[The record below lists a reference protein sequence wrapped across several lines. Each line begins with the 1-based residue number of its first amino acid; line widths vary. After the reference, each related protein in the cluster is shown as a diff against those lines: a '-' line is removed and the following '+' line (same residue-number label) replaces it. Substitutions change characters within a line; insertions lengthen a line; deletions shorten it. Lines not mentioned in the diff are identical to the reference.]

1 MKRILIH
8 AAFGTVAICCAA
20 WGVSSWVRLQHA
32 AQVNRAIAAVSAAH
46 ATNATNATS
55 ATSAGSREDGAGDGD
70 APQVQLARA
79 TMLSKAGDYDAAAR
93 LYNGLIHEG
102 RLDDLGRAAL
112 FDLGNMYL
120 REGSIDGGARAL
132 RSIAMVNEAKA
143 RYRLVL
149 RSAPGDWDA
158 RYNLERALWLAP
170 ETQSA
175 LDQPDVKEQHN
186 VKLRD
191 AQSMD
196 LP

>member
-1 MKRILIH
+1 MKRLLIH
-8 AAFGTVAICCAA
+8 ATFGTVAICCAA
-20 WGVSSWVRLQHA
+20 WGVSAWVRLQHA
-32 AQVNRAIAAVSAAH
+32 GDVNRAIAAVNAPHAASHEDH
-46 ATNATNATS
+46 AS
-55 ATSAGSREDGAGDGD
+55 DDD
-70 APQVQLARA
+70 APQIRLARA
-79 TMLSKAGDYDAAAR
+79 TALSKAGAYDAAAR

-102 RLDDLGRAAL
+102 RLDDVGRAAL

-120 REGSIDGGARAL
+120 RQGSGDGNARML
-132 RSIAMVNEAKA
+132 RSISMVNEAKV

-170 ETQSA
+170 EGGGG

-186 VKLRD
+186 VTLRD